1 MLQVV
6 VVLGLV
12 VVLGP
17 FSAVV
22 QAFVADVFLRAL
34 FRRSHLR
41 SICLCTECYGY
52 FFSCGFCFSSSSW
65 ICAASRSSVF
75 LPSLVMVL
83 PFGVFS
89 TSPAVSSCCM
99 IFLMFVPAPFR
110 ACSLLTFL
118 PVLPP

>member
-1 MLQVV
+1 MLRAVVVLGRV

-12 VVLGP
+12 FVVVP
-17 FSAVV
+17 
-22 QAFVADVFLRAL
+22 AFGVGVFPRVLPRR
-34 FRRSHLR
+34 FRPR
-41 SICLCTECYGY
+41 SIVRTECYGY
-52 FFSCGFCFSSSSW
+52 FLSCGFCFSSSSW

-75 LPSLVMVL
+75 LPSFVMVR

-110 ACSLLTFL
+110 ACSRLTFL